1 MLNLL
6 TSFVCDLLV
15 DDELQMARLLRK
27 KLLNKR
33 DEQQHTRNTRH
44 CLTNKTAA
52 LAATTNNYSL
62 VNTIANTLT
71 RSGILKTKQFPNID
85 LLKMLLFGIFLF

>member
-1 MLNLL
+1 
-6 TSFVCDLLV
+6 VCDLLV

-33 DEQQHTRNTRH
+33 DEQQNSKNTRH
-44 CLTNKTAA
+44 FLTNKTATA
-52 LAATTNNYSL
+52 SINNYSI

-71 RSGILKTKQFPNID
+71 RSGI
-85 LLKMLLFGIFLF
+85 

>member
-33 DEQQHTRNTRH
+33 DEQQNSKNTRSF
-44 CLTNKTAA
+44 LSNKTA
-52 LAATTNNYSL
+52 TTASINGYSL

-71 RSGILKTKQFPNID
+71 RYDIYNKPVFNNYVKI
-85 LLKMLLFGIFLF
+85 LLFCIFFLI